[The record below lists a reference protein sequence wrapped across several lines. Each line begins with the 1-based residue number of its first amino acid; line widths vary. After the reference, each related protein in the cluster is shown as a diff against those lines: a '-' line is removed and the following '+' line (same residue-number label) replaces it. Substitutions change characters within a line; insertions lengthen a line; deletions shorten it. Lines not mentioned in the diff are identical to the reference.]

1 MNINPIKS
9 EADYDQTLAEIYALF
24 ESAPD
29 TPEGDRLEILITLVE
44 AYEKIHYPI
53 GLPDP
58 IAAIEYHLDSRGL
71 KEEVLDELLG
81 GRSHA
86 AAVMAGREPLT
97 IDMIRRLYQNFGIP
111 VDILMQSMIQEWD
124 KPVSDTPVSGYEY
137 AEPTR
142 ELQLISS

>member
-1 MNINPIKS
+1 MNINPIKT

-44 AYEKIHYPI
+44 AYEKKHYPI

-58 IAAIEYHLDSRGL
+58 IAAIEYYLDSRGL
-71 KEEVLDELLG
+71 PEDVLDELLG

-86 AAVMAGREPLT
+86 IAVMARREPLT
-97 IDMIRRLYQNFGIP
+97 MDMIRRLYQKLRIP
-111 VDILMQSMIQEWD
+111 VEILMQSMIQEWD
-124 KPVSDTPVSGYEY
+124 KSVSN
-137 AEPTR
+137 
-142 ELQLISS
+142 ISVRLERLPHLK